1 MLVASG
7 CNNAPRF
14 LNERLR
20 PIGREAPGCDASGKH
35 RAGENVDRGLEVEI
49 SANLPVRDTAFED
62 GSLAAATSS
71 SLHRAPTLTE
81 RTNARTLV
89 KAGFIAG

>member
-62 GSLAAATSS
+62 GSLAAGNVFVSS
-71 SLHRAPTLTE
+71 PRAHAY
-81 RTNARTLV
+81 RTNERKNTR
-89 KAGFIAG
+89 